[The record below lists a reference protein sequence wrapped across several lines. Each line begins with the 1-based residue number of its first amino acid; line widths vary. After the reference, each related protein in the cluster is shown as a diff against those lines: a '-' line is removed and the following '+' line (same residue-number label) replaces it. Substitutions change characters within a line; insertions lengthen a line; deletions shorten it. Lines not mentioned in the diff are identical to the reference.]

1 LVGNDGE
8 KTGENPFFLPDFED
22 PDLLL
27 DLDLL
32 PDLPPKQILNMIN
45 KSSLRGYSRIFE

>member
-1 LVGNDGE
+1 MMGKRRG
-8 KTGENPFFLPDFED
+8 KIRFFLPDFED